1 MGKTSVPHEHYDL
14 RNAATPR
21 SFPSVSGVQTQQEEH
36 EPYGVDRDWSWTP
49 GVLRPE
55 QQRKAAGG
63 DAELLPALALLSR
76 LGVGRS
82 GAAGRWW
89 WMAVA
94 VAAPICEEAVSGA
107 IKENN
112 LGEEEGAKGRP

>member
-1 MGKTSVPHEHYDL
+1 LPDGL
-14 RNAATPR
+14 NATRRENSYALA
-21 SFPSVSGVQTQQEEH
+21 
-36 EPYGVDRDWSWTP
+36 GVDRDWSWTH
-49 GVLRPE
+49 GILRPE

-63 DAELLPALALLSR
+63 DAELLLALALLSR

-89 WMAVA
+89 RMAVP

-107 IKENN
+107 DK
-112 LGEEEGAKGRP
+112 GE